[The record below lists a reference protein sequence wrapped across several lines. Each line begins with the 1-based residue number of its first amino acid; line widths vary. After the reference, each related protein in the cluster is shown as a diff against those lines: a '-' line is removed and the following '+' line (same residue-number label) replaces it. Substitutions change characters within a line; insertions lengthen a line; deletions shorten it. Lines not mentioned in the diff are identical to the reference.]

1 MATLASRFGWSYEAL
16 MAMTGAERRL
26 WLTAAERVAP
36 AGGSVGP
43 APGPASGAQPTPSAE
58 TAPAA
63 RLTTEAERRA
73 RLLELS
79 EQFAARYKR

>member
-1 MATLASRFGWSYEAL
+1 MATLATRFGWSYEAL

-26 WLTAAERVAP
+26 WLAAAVKVAP
-36 AGGSVGP
+36 AP
-43 APGPASGAQPTPSAE
+43 AAAATPGPGSGAGTSPQVEAM
-58 TAPAA
+58 PAA

-79 EQFAARYKR
+79 EQFAARYRR